1 MMKSIFGNIGAVI
14 LFACALVLVASVAQ
28 AQPRLSPPASIKCD
42 HNHLT
47 SFTGRILSYQRR
59 PGRVSLRMRTDEAT
73 TESFTLRFPRTE
85 DAAKWFLLMAEP
97 FKQSDWRLIER
108 RRYQLRPNMRAT
120 VWVCDDG
127 STPIV
132 DWRPGEQRGTSVY

>member
-1 MMKSIFGNIGAVI
+1 MKKSEPGKLRI
-14 LFACALVLVASVAQ
+14 ALVCACLIFLLPAIAEAQ
-28 AQPRLSPPASIKCD
+28 GRIRPPDSIRCD

-47 SFTGRILSYQRR
+47 SFTGKILSYQRR

-73 TESFTLRFPRTE
+73 TESFTLRFRRTE
-85 DAAKWFLLMAEP
+85 DAAQWFLLMAEP
-97 FKQSDWRLIER
+97 FKQSDWALIER
-108 RRYQLRPNMRAT
+108 SRYRLRPNMRAT
-120 VWVCDDG
+120 VWVCDDR

>member
-1 MMKSIFGNIGAVI
+1 MKSISRKLLTLIISLCTTFLLTSSAGAQGRI
-14 LFACALVLVASVAQ
+14 
-28 AQPRLSPPASIKCD
+28 RPPDSIKCD

-59 PGRVSLRMRTDEAT
+59 PGRVSIRMRTDEAT
-73 TESFTLRFPRTE
+73 TESFTLRFRKTE
-85 DAAKWFLLMAEP
+85 DAAKWFLLMAES
-97 FKQSDWRLIER
+97 FKQSDWALIER

-120 VWVCDDG
+120 VWVCDDR

-132 DWRPGEQRGTSVY
+132 DWRPEERRNNTVY

>member
-1 MMKSIFGNIGAVI
+1 MSKSSFGKLLTVLIA
-14 LFACALVLVASVAQ
+14 ACAIFLLTSTIQ
-28 AQPRLSPPASIKCD
+28 AQGRIRPPDSIKCD

-47 SFTGRILSYQRR
+47 SFTGKILSYQRR
-59 PGRVSLRMRTDEAT
+59 PGRVLLRMRTDEAT
-73 TESFTLRFPRTE
+73 TESFTLRFQKTE

-97 FKQSDWRLIER
+97 FRQSDWALIER

-120 VWVCDDG
+120 VWVCDDR

-132 DWRPGEQRGTSVY
+132 DWRPGERRNNTVY